1 MTKGKKKLTTP
12 SSEPAAFTA
21 GGDDYAAA
29 FLACS
34 SQMINTLKQLSDSLD
49 KKGKKKSVD
58 LELNVNVDLL
68 KLKRLNRYA
77 LMDLAKATDSLEG
90 AKKSVDQAS
99 LDLQNLLY
107 EKEHLQ
113 REIQMA
119 KELQCKEL
127 TSLQAAEGEDVVVS
141 MGKPKTQEEH
151 KANLDRLAG
160 RLEKRRELKRTLEEV
175 EEEKKR
181 LIQENSQKK
190 EFLASLP
197 HHLQQLNAA
206 SEPLRKYM
214 KLSAGNQDREK
225 YDAARTLLCKELYVV
240 FCNLVSFGEDVCTVS
255 CVRFSPKIKAWFA
268 ETNGEDYK
276 SDEVEVLRPHAHSVE
291 WSLGNGEVVKF
302 NYLPDLQIITV
313 ESATP
318 MLNLFP
324 SDTGISTP
332 NATNHHT
339 YPDYNSG
346 DGIVLPPKDV
356 MPARPFVWAQW
367 IGGMYFAVKEGT
379 RVEPSIRTIVRM
391 VKMRVRAYK
400 TLGELLEE
408 IGGLGKGGSV
418 NELKLHPSCD
428 WLSETSATLSKWEEV
443 ESGEEERV
451 FKCVVTAGKE
461 VLGCRVF
468 VGIDYPVRAPKFEFS
483 RVQPGN
489 KTANADGNLKE
500 LEMEINTRYE
510 SLADN
515 TLEDGMDF
523 ILTHQIRRLC
533 AVWEKIATGTQWGS
547 IGGVRVRK
555 GKDRK
560 KAIAFD

>member
-12 SSEPAAFTA
+12 SSEPAALSA

-34 SQMINTLKQLSDSLD
+34 SQMVDTLKQLSDSLD
-49 KKGKKKSVD
+49 KKGKSKSVD

-276 SDEVEVLRPHAHSVE
+276 SDEVEVLRPHAHSVS
-291 WSLGNGEVVKF
+291 WSLVNGEVVKF
-302 NYLPDLQIITV
+302 NYLPDLHIITV

-324 SDTGISTP
+324 SDAGVSTP
-332 NATNHHT
+332 NATNHHA
-339 YPDYNSG
+339 YPDYNGG

-379 RVEPSIRTIVRM
+379 RV
-391 VKMRVRAYK
+391 
-400 TLGELLEE
+400 
-408 IGGLGKGGSV
+408 
-418 NELKLHPSCD
+418 
-428 WLSETSATLSKWEEV
+428 
-443 ESGEEERV
+443 
-451 FKCVVTAGKE
+451 
-461 VLGCRVF
+461 
-468 VGIDYPVRAPKFEFS
+468 
-483 RVQPGN
+483 
-489 KTANADGNLKE
+489 
-500 LEMEINTRYE
+500 
-510 SLADN
+510 
-515 TLEDGMDF
+515 
-523 ILTHQIRRLC
+523 
-533 AVWEKIATGTQWGS
+533 
-547 IGGVRVRK
+547 
-555 GKDRK
+555 
-560 KAIAFD
+560 